1 LEHSLLK
8 GLLAVAVLYWLY
20 LVFTQAVYQRDFAE
34 RYDRQVNSRE
44 SVVTSQFQKFQDG
57 RISIEITSLSE
68 ISYPNRLC
76 GIYTGDKTLHI
87 VAIASSGDLKRWEK
101 FGVTTTDH
109 RHLKSQ
115 TQYRSVRRQTQY
127 RSVVTTPKVPKASK

>member
-1 LEHSLLK
+1 MEHSLLK
-8 GLLAVAVLYWLY
+8 GLLAVLYWLY

-68 ISYPNRLC
+68 IANPNRLC
-76 GIYTGDKTLHI
+76 SIYTGDKTLHV
-87 VAIASSGDLKRWEK
+87 VAIASSG
-101 FGVTTTDH
+101 VTTTD
-109 RHLKSQ
+109 
-115 TQYRSVRRQTQY
+115 
-127 RSVVTTPKVPKASK
+127 PI